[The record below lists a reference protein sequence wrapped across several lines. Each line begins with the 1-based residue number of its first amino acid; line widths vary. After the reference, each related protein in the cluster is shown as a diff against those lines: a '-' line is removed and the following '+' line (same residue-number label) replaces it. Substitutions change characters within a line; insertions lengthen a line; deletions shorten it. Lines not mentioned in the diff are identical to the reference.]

1 MSPKPA
7 VSVTGGTIWGNRG
20 AEAML
25 VTVVGKLREMRP
37 GGHIYVFSYQPKQD
51 RALVQADDI
60 TIISSKPAALVV
72 KHFPLALVS
81 WLLGL
86 LRIRLPDAM
95 LPKAVRAL
103 RDSDALLDIGGISF
117 SDGREKFLPFNIL
130 LIWPAM
136 LLGVPVIKLAQAV
149 GPFKHPLNR
158 LAAKLF
164 LSRCNRVFARGAITA
179 QHLEQLG
186 LRRDRW
192 ERSIDVAFL
201 YEPRYSLSR
210 ENEDRLAGLV
220 ETLRSWRQEGCPV
233 IGIIPSSLVDDKFTA
248 EARDYAALLTDL
260 FATGAEMRFV
270 LLPNAT
276 RAGSEKRFNND
287 LVVIE
292 KVRQMVRLAFS
303 EADQARIAY
312 VTYDVNTAG
321 TRALIEQCDVVVTS
335 RFHGMVS
342 ALSLSVPTIVIGWS
356 HKYAEVM
363 AEFGLEKYALDFGE
377 DDFSL
382 HEAVTELL
390 HAGAPLREQLRATLD
405 TVRANAQKQFDY
417 VEQVIA

>member
-1 MSPKPA
+1 MAHNHS
-7 VSVTGGTIWGNRG
+7 VSITGGTIWGNRG

-37 GGHIYVFSYQPKQD
+37 GGHIYIFSYQPRQD
-51 RALVQADDI
+51 RALVNADDI

-72 KHFPLALVS
+72 KHFPMALIS
-81 WLLGL
+81 WLAGL
-86 LRIRLPDAM
+86 LRLRLPNSM

-103 RDSDALLDIGGISF
+103 RDSDVLLDIGGISF

-149 GPFKHPLNR
+149 GPFRNPINR
-158 LAAKLF
+158 VAARVF
-164 LSRCNRVFARGAITA
+164 LGKCQRVFARGAITA
-179 QHLEQLG
+179 SHLEQLR
-186 LRRDRW
+186 LPRAKWDL
-192 ERSIDVAFL
+192 STDVAFL

-210 ENEDRLAGLV
+210 ENEDRLAELT
-220 ETLRSWRQEGCPV
+220 ETLRAWRSEGCPV

-248 EARDYAALLTDL
+248 EGRDYVALLTEL
-260 FATGAEMRFV
+260 FSDGTDMRFV

-276 RAGSEKRFNND
+276 RAGTEKRFNND

-292 KVRQMVRLAFS
+292 RAQRMAAVGLS
-303 EADQARIAY
+303 EADQARVEY
-312 VTYDVNTAG
+312 VTYDINTAG
-321 TRALIEQCDVVVTS
+321 TRALIELCDVVVTS

-342 ALSLSVPTIVIGWS
+342 ALSLGVPTIVIGWS

-363 AEFGLEKYALDFGE
+363 AEFDLEKYALDFGE
-377 DDFSL
+377 EDFSL

-390 HAGAPLREQLRATLD
+390 NGGDALREQMRAKLAS
-405 TVRANAQKQFDY
+405 VQANAQKQFDY
-417 VEQVIA
+417 IEQVIG

>member
-1 MSPKPA
+1 MNRNHS
-7 VSVTGGTIWGNRG
+7 VSITGGTIWGNRG

-25 VTVVGKLREMRP
+25 VTTVGKLREMRP
-37 GGHIYVFSYQPKQD
+37 GGHIYIFSYQPRQD
-51 RALVQADDI
+51 RALVDADDI
-60 TIISSKPAALVV
+60 TVISSKPAALVV

-81 WLLGL
+81 WLAGL
-86 LRIRLPDAM
+86 LRLRLPDRL

-117 SDGREKFLPFNIL
+117 SDGRERFLPFNIL

-149 GPFKHPLNR
+149 GPFKNPINR
-158 LAAKLF
+158 VAARIF
-164 LSRCNRVFARGAITA
+164 LGKCQHVFARGAITA
-179 QHLEQLG
+179 SHLEQLR
-186 LRRDRW
+186 LPRAKWDL
-192 ERSIDVAFL
+192 STDVAFL

-210 ENEDRLAGLV
+210 ENEDRLAALTA
-220 ETLRSWRQEGCPV
+220 TLRGWRDEGCPV

-248 EARDYAALLTDL
+248 EGRDYAALLIDL
-260 FATGAEMRFV
+260 FSSGTDMRFV

-276 RAGSEKRFNND
+276 RAGTEKRFNND

-292 KVRQMVRLAFS
+292 RVRQMAAVGLS

-312 VTYDVNTAG
+312 VTYDINTAG
-321 TRALIEQCDVVVTS
+321 TRALIELCDVVVTS

-342 ALSLSVPTIVIGWS
+342 ALALGVPTIVIGWS

-363 AEFGLEKYALDFGE
+363 AEFDLEKYALDFGE
-377 DDFSL
+377 EDFSL
-382 HEAVTELL
+382 HEAVTEHLS
-390 HAGAPLREQLRATLD
+390 AGEALREQVRAKLVS
-405 TVRANAQKQFDY
+405 VRANAQKQFDY
-417 VEQVIA
+417 VEQILR